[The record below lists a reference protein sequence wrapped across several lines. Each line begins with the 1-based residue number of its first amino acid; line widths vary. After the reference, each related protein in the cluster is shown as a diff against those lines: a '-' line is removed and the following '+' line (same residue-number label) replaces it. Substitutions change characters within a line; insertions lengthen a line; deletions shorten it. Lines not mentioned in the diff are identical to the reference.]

1 MAQTLEHNEVITQ
14 VVPITVPSC
23 DVDVTVIQQLDDEP
37 NDVGGLTAAELKAK
51 FDETNAAVK
60 RYINDELIPSV
71 VGADATEQARAAAE
85 AERVANE
92 IERVSNETTRVN
104 AETTRGNNETS
115 RQSAEITRGNN
126 ETARQSAETTRG
138 NNETTRVSNETIRQ
152 NNEAAR
158 VLAEA
163 ARENAETGYVAQCAT
178 SAQDAANSA
187 TAARNSATAASNSET
202 AAGNSATA
210 ASNSATAAGN
220 SAMNAAKSERNA
232 AASEAAASS
241 AAIAAEESA
250 SDAGNAALNAGQSEQ
265 NAEESAQDAEA
276 WAVGK
281 RGGVNVGE
289 GDPAYHNNALYWKEQ
304 AQQAAGAGDMLA
316 ATYDPQGKEQ
326 DIFAYIDNAISG
338 VTVTTDETPTQ
349 GSTNP
354 VQSGGVYTALANKL
368 DKTGD
373 GSNVTAAFTAASSRT
388 NIATGEKL
396 SVLFGKIAK
405 WFSDLG
411 SLAFKSTVAK
421 TDLASAVQSS
431 LDLADTA
438 LQSLPSHNHDASAII
453 SGILPVIR
461 GGTGV
466 SSLDEL
472 ATALGAARIQ
482 TGSYTGT
489 GTYGQSNPCSLT
501 FNFVPKF
508 VLIILDGHINSQYL
522 NIPSIAFYG
531 QTTGLSIDNEPG
543 TGWMTCTMTWNNKR
557 LSWYAANQDV
567 QRNRQSKKYY
577 WAAFA

>member
-1 MAQTLEHNEVITQ
+1 MAQTLEHNQVVTQ

-60 RYINDELIPSV
+60 SYINDELIPSV

-115 RQSAEITRGNN
+115 RQGAETTRGNNETSRQGAEITRGNN
-126 ETARQSAETTRG
+126 ETTR
-138 NNETTRVSNETIRQ
+138 ESNETIRQ

-187 TAARNSATAASNSET
+187 TAA
-202 AAGNSATA
+202 
-210 ASNSATAAGN
+210 SNSATAAGN
-220 SAMNAAKSERNA
+220 SAMNAATSESNA
-232 AASEAAASS
+232 AASEAAAS
-241 AAIAAEESA
+241 ESETA
-250 SDAGNAALNAGQSEQ
+250 AGNSATAAGNSAKNAATSER
-265 NAEESAQDAEA
+265 NAEASAEDAEA

-304 AQQAAGAGDMLA
+304 AQKAAGAGDMLA

-373 GSNVTAAFTAASSRT
+373 GSNITAAFTAASSRA

-421 TDLASAVQSS
+421 TDLASDVQTS
-431 LDLADTA
+431 LGKADSA
-438 LQSLPSHNHDASAII
+438 LQSVTKSDVGLGNVDNVKQYSSSNPPPY
-453 SGILPVIR
+453 PVTSVNGQTGDVEVQS
-461 GGTGV
+461 GGTESTSQTVTLTTSGWAQSGNRYSQTVNVTGV
-466 SSLDEL
+466 
-472 ATALGAARIQ
+472 TASTPVVLVDVALSGADIDADAAALEAWGIVSANNVAQ
-482 TGSYTGT
+482 GNGT
-489 GTYGQSNPCSLT
+489 LT
-501 FNFVPKF
+501 FYALSVPS
-508 VLIILDGHINSQYL
+508 VNVPVNVGV
-522 NIPSIAFYG
+522 
-531 QTTGLSIDNEPG
+531 
-543 TGWMTCTMTWNNKR
+543 C
-557 LSWYAANQDV
+557 
-567 QRNRQSKKYY
+567 
-577 WAAFA
+577 